1 MHAILAALLLN
12 AVPQDP
18 PKPPPKVEVVFV
30 LDTTGSMSGLID
42 AAKRKIW
49 SIANEM
55 LKATPKPELKVGLVA
70 YRDRGDEYVTKVV
83 PLTLDLDRIHEELAN
98 LRAGGGGDGP
108 EDVRSA
114 LRDAIGKIQWTP
126 GRGAFKAV
134 FLVGDAP
141 PHLDY
146 ADVPT
151 IEELCVSAVKAD
163 LLINAVRCGG
173 DPETERVWRSIAS
186 RSEGTFVS
194 IAQDGAAAS
203 RATPFDAE
211 LGALSDRL
219 GGTVVAYGAVDKR
232 RALEAAEARNAAPA
246 PSAPAAATKADRA
259 SAKVNALCHSE
270 DDLVDAVRDG
280 RAKLEELKDE
290 QLPESFRALDPA
302 ARKARLEELS
312 KERAEIRAKIAEL
325 AKKRD
330 AWLAE
335 ESRKAGP
342 KDGFDGAV
350 NAALRAQGAKHG
362 LSFSE

>member
-1 MHAILAALLLN
+1 MHALLAAVLLN
-12 AVPQDP
+12 AVPPQDAQ
-18 PKPPPKVEVVFV
+18 KPPKVEVVFV

-49 SIANEM
+49 SIANEL

-70 YRDRGDEYVTKVV
+70 YRDRGDAYVTKVV
-83 PLTLDLDRIHEELAN
+83 PLTLDLDRIHEELSG
-98 LRAGGGGDGP
+98 LRAQGGGDGP

-114 LRDAIGKIQWTP
+114 LRDAITKIEWTP
-126 GRGAFKAV
+126 GRGAFKAI

-151 IEELCVSAVKAD
+151 IEELCVSAVKAE
-163 LLINAVRCGG
+163 LLINTVRCGG
-173 DPETERVWRSIAS
+173 DGETERIWRSIAS
-186 RSEGTFVS
+186 RAEGTFVS

-203 RATPFDAE
+203 IATPFDGE

-219 GGTVVAYGAVDKR
+219 GGTVLAYGSADKR

-246 PSAPAAATKADRA
+246 PASAPAAAVKADRA

-280 RAKLEELKDE
+280 RAKLEDLKDE
-290 QLPESFRALDPA
+290 QLPESFRKLDPA
-302 ARKARLEELS
+302 ARRAKLEELS
-312 KERAEIRAKIAEL
+312 KARAEIRAKIAEL

-335 ESRKAGP
+335 EARKAP
-342 KDGFDGAV
+342 DGFDGAV
-350 NAALRAQGAKHG
+350 NSALRAQGAKHG
-362 LSFSE
+362 LHFSK